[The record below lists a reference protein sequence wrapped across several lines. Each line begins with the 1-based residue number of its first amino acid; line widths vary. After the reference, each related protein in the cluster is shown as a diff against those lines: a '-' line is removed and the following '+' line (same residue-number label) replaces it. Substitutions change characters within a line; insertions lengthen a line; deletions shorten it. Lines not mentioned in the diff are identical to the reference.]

1 LIGSSAGRGPRVA
14 GWLQDIID
22 EKGDKSVKSVVLEGG
37 IKGWVKA
44 GEEYR
49 ALVVG
54 YNAEVWEGAGEGC

>member
-1 LIGSSAGRGPRVA
+1 MA